1 MQKKKWH
8 ALYTRPRYE
17 KKVEKMLRE
26 RRIDCYLPLIKTLR
40 QWSDRKKMVEIPL
53 FASYIFVHVDEHD
66 YNDVFRIPGVVKYI
80 SFEGTAVE
88 IPEKQIENIR
98 WVLSTDIKAEPL
110 EAAIPMGSRV
120 EIVKGPLTGLKAEM
134 VTYNNKNIILVRVDQ
149 LNKSF
154 MITIP
159 AGHVKIV

>member
-1 MQKKKWH
+1 MHKKKWL

-26 RRIDCYLPLIKTLR
+26 RQVDCYLPLIKTLR

-53 FASYIFVHVDEHD
+53 FASYIFVFVDEHD
-66 YNDVFRIPGVVKYI
+66 YNEVFRIPGVVKYV
-80 SFEGTAVE
+80 SFEGVAVE

-98 WVLSTDIKAEPL
+98 WVLSTDVKAEPL
-110 EAAIPMGSRV
+110 DAVIAPGSII
-120 EIVKGPLTGLKAEM
+120 EIVKGPLNGLKAEM
-134 VTYNNKNIILVRVDQ
+134 VTYNNKNIIVVRVDQ

-159 AGHVKIV
+159 AGHVKMV